1 MSWLDYA
8 VIVLYLGGFLLLGKI
23 VKSHQSGEAYFLG
36 GKGFGWFPLAL
47 SAAATQLSAVS
58 FISAPAF
65 VGMKEGGGLVWLTYE
80 FAVPLAMI
88 FLITLFFPTLYA
100 SGVIS
105 IYGYLERRFGRTTRV
120 LLSLVFQLSRAFAT
134 SVMVYAIALILTH
147 AIGMPLWA
155 TILTI
160 GLVTLVYSYQGGM
173 KAVVYGDVIQMI
185 LLVIGLIVCLLY
197 ALSLMGGWNNFISN
211 VDPERLTAVRF
222 DDFGIGSDNSG
233 FGFWPMMIGG
243 LFLYASYY
251 GADQS
256 QAQRLLSARNEKTVR
271 HTLLANGLLRFPVTL
286 CYCMLGLMLGTF
298 ALTHPEFHALI
309 PPDQPDLM
317 VPLFMRDY
325 LPAGLTGIL
334 IVAIFSAAMSSVS
347 SAINSLSA
355 ASVEDLFVR
364 GRKVDEQRYMHWSK
378 LASLFWGVVCIAL
391 AFFTGN
397 IAATIIEAI
406 NKVGS
411 LFFGPMLATFVA
423 AILIRPINGIGA
435 NCGLIAGVTLNAFL
449 WLFVPE
455 LFWFWWNLTGAL
467 ATLAVALLVSAVT
480 HRRTHDDVMPAPVL
494 DLHWPSIALLSL
506 FFVAIVAFSLWL
518 PAFLR

>member
-1 MSWLDYA
+1 MVWLDYA
-8 VIVLYLGGFLLLGKI
+8 VIAAYLGGFLLLGQLFRQQ
-23 VKSHQSGEAYFLG
+23 HSGRDYFLG
-36 GKGFGWFPLAL
+36 SRSFGWFPLSL

-65 VGMKEGGGLVWLTYE
+65 VGMKDGGGLIWLTYE

-88 FLITLFFPTLYA
+88 ALIVLFFPTLYA
-100 SGVIS
+100 AGVVS
-105 IYGYLERRFGRTTRV
+105 IYAYLEKRFGRSTRI

-147 AIGMPLWA
+147 AIGLPLWA
-155 TILTI
+155 TIVVI
-160 GLVTLVYSYQGGM
+160 GVVTLVYSCQGGM
-173 KAVVYGDVIQMI
+173 KAVVYGDVIQMV
-185 LLVIGLIVCLLY
+185 LLVIGLVVCLVF
-197 ALSLMGGWNNFISN
+197 ALSLIGGWDVFVAS
-211 VDPERLTAVRF
+211 VDPARLETVRF
-222 DDFGIGSDNSG
+222 DDFGINRDSNG
-233 FGFWPMMIGG
+233 FGFWPMVIGG

-256 QAQRLLSARNEKTVR
+256 QAQRLLSARDHRTVR
-271 HTLLANGLLRFPVTL
+271 HTLLANGLLRFPITL
-286 CYCMLGLMLGTF
+286 CYCLLGLVLGTL
-298 ALTHPEFHALI
+298 AVTHPEFRALI
-309 PPDQPDLM
+309 PADEPDLM

-364 GRKVDEQRYMHWSK
+364 GRHIDQKRYMRLSR
-378 LASLFWGVVCIAL
+378 LTSLFWGVVCIAL

-397 IAATIIEAI
+397 IASTIIEAI

-411 LFFGPMLATFVA
+411 LFFGPMLATFLA
-423 AILIRPINGIGA
+423 AILIRPINGLGA
-435 NCGLIAGVTLNAFL
+435 NCGLIAGVGLNAFL

-455 LFWFWWNLTGAL
+455 LFWFWWNLTGAIT
-467 ATLAVALLVSAVT
+467 TLVVALMVSAVT
-480 HRRTHDDVMPAPVL
+480 QRRTHADVMPRPVL
-494 DLHWPSIALLSL
+494 DIHVPTIAILGA
-506 FFVAIVAFSLWL
+506 FFVVIVGFSVWL
-518 PAFLR
+518 PTLLT

>member
-1 MSWLDYA
+1 MAWLDYGVIA
-8 VIVLYLGGFLLLGKI
+8 VYLGGFLLLGQLFRKQ
-23 VKSHQSGEAYFLG
+23 HSGEDYFLG
-36 GKGFGWFPLAL
+36 NRGFGWFPLSL

-65 VGMKEGGGLVWLTYE
+65 VGMKDGGGLIWLTYE

-88 FLITLFFPTLYA
+88 VLIALFFPTLYA
-100 SGVIS
+100 AGVVS
-105 IYGYLERRFGRTTRV
+105 IYGYLEKRFGRSTRI

-147 AIGMPLWA
+147 AIGLPLWA
-155 TILTI
+155 TIVVI
-160 GLVTLVYSYQGGM
+160 GV
-173 KAVVYGDVIQMI
+173 VVYGDVIQMV
-185 LLVIGLIVCLLY
+185 LLVIGLVVCLLS
-197 ALSLMGGWNNFISN
+197 ALSLLGGWDAFLAS
-211 VDPERLTAVRF
+211 VDPARLETVRF
-222 DDFGIGSDNSG
+222 DDFGIGQDSNG
-233 FGFWPMMIGG
+233 FGFWPMVIGG
-243 LFLYASYY
+243 LFLYAAYY

-256 QAQRLLSARNEKTVR
+256 QAQRLLSARDARTVR

-286 CYCMLGLMLGTF
+286 CYCLLGLVLGTL
-298 ALTHPEFHALI
+298 AVTHPEFRALV
-309 PPDQPDLM
+309 PADEPDLM

-364 GRKVDEQRYMHWSK
+364 GRPISEARYMRLSR
-378 LASLFWGVVCIAL
+378 LTSVFWGVVCITL

-397 IAATIIEAI
+397 IAPTIIEAI

-411 LFFGPMLATFVA
+411 LFFGPMLATFLA
-423 AILIRPINGIGA
+423 AILIRPINGTGA
-435 NCGLIAGVTLNAFL
+435 NCGLVAGVGLNAFL

-455 LFWFWWNLTGAL
+455 LFWFWWNVTGAITMLVVAL
-467 ATLAVALLVSAVT
+467 ATSAVT
-480 HRRTHDDVMPAPVL
+480 HRRTHGDVMPRPVL
-494 DLHWPSIALLSL
+494 DAHVPTIAILGV
-506 FFVAIVAFSLWL
+506 FFVAIVTFSACL
-518 PAFLR
+518 PALLT

>member
-1 MSWLDYA
+1 MAWLDYA
-8 VIVLYLGGFLLLGKI
+8 VIVAYLGGFLLLGQLFRQQ
-23 VKSHQSGEAYFLG
+23 HSGEDYFLG
-36 GKGFGWFPLAL
+36 SRGFGWFPLSL

-65 VGMKEGGGLVWLTYE
+65 VGMKEGGGLIWLTYE

-88 FLITLFFPTLYA
+88 VLVVLFFPTLYA
-100 SGVIS
+100 AGVVS
-105 IYGYLERRFGRTTRV
+105 IYGYLEKRFGRGTRI

-147 AIGMPLWA
+147 AIGLPLWA
-155 TILTI
+155 TIVVI
-160 GLVTLVYSYQGGM
+160 GVVTLVYSCQGGM

-185 LLVIGLIVCLLY
+185 LLVIGLVVCLVY
-197 ALSLMGGWNNFISN
+197 ALSLLGGWEVFMAN
-211 VDPERLTAVRF
+211 VDPARLETVRF
-222 DDFGIGSDNSG
+222 DDFGIGRDSNG
-233 FGFWPMMIGG
+233 FGFWPMVIGG
-243 LFLYASYY
+243 LFLYAAYY

-256 QAQRLLSARNEKTVR
+256 QAQRLLSARDARTVR

-286 CYCMLGLMLGTF
+286 CYCLLGLVMGTL
-298 ALTHPEFHALI
+298 AVTHPEFRALI
-309 PPDQPDLM
+309 PADEPDLM

-364 GRKVDEQRYMHWSK
+364 GRKIDDKRYMRLSR
-378 LASLFWGVVCIAL
+378 LTSVFWGVVCITL

-397 IAATIIEAI
+397 IATTIIEAI

-411 LFFGPMLATFVA
+411 LFFGPMLATFLA

-435 NCGLIAGVTLNAFL
+435 NCGLVAGVGLNAFL

-455 LFWFWWNLTGAL
+455 LFWFWWNVTGAVTML
-467 ATLAVALLVSAVT
+467 VVALIVSAVT
-480 HRRTHDDVMPAPVL
+480 HRRTHSDVMPRPVL
-494 DLHWPSIALLSL
+494 DAHVPTIAALGV
-506 FFVAIVAFSLWL
+506 FFVVIVLFSVWL
-518 PAFLR
+518 PTFLT